1 MRKRYKIAIV
11 ANSSWNVYNFR
22 LNLLKKFKAER
33 FEVLII
39 APVDEYIAHLDKE
52 HSDRHIPLKSL
63 SRKSTN
69 PSKDFALTW
78 ELYRIYTKE
87 KPDLVINYTIKPNI
101 FGNIAAKLAKVKS
114 ICVVT
119 GLGYTFLKEGLIK
132 TIANTLYKTSFLF
145 ADKVIFENQDDKNL
159 FIEKRL
165 VKASKALSVKGCG
178 VNTQHYQPEYS
189 VPNNDLVFTFIGRLL
204 YDKGIVEYVEAAK
217 IVKKRDPD
225 AKFCV
230 IGELDIENPS
240 TISREQLV
248 DWIDKEYI
256 QYQGT
261 TNDVRPYINK
271 SDVITLPSY
280 REGLPKVVLE
290 GLAMGKPII
299 TTQTAG
305 CRETVEHGK
314 NGLLVPI
321 KDAEALA
328 NAMLT
333 MIEISPEERKTMG
346 QHSRKLA
353 INTFD
358 DEHITNFYLNVID
371 HIMTGSPISS
381 THTTTADSQSKKV

>member
-33 FEVLII
+33 FEVIII

-52 HSDRHIPLKSL
+52 HSDRHIPIKSL

-69 PSKDFALTW
+69 PRKDLALIW
-78 ELYRIYTKE
+78 ELYRIFLKE

-101 FGNIAAKLAKVKS
+101 FGNLAAKMAKVKS
-114 ICVVT
+114 ICAVT
-119 GLGYTFLKEGLIK
+119 GLGYTFLREGLITK
-132 TIANTLYKTSFLF
+132 VANSLYKISFLF
-145 ADKVIFENQDDKNL
+145 ADKVIFENQDDKQL

-165 VKASKALSVKGCG
+165 IKASKALSVKGCG
-178 VNTQHYQPEYS
+178 VNTKHYRPEYAP
-189 VPNNDLVFTFIGRLL
+189 PNKDLVFTFIGRLL
-204 YDKGIVEYVEAAK
+204 YDKGIVEYVNAAK
-217 IVKKRDPD
+217 IVKKQYPN
-225 AKFCV
+225 ATFNV
-230 IGELDIENPS
+230 IGELDIQNPS

-261 TNDVRPYINK
+261 TNDVRPFIKK

-321 KDAEALA
+321 KDVEALA

-333 MIEISPEERKTMG
+333 MIEISPEERKAMG
-346 QHSRKLA
+346 LLSRKMA

-371 HIMTGSPISS
+371 HVMTGVPVSS
-381 THTTTADSQSKKV
+381 QNSTSVSKSQKKV